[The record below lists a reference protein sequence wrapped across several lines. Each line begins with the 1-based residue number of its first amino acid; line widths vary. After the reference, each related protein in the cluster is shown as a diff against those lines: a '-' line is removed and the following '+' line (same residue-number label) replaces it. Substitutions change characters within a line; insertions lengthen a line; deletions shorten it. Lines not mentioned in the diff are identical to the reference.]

1 MREIFFRAKSIHGDW
16 RKGNYVKTVLKDG
29 DDLHHIS
36 PLLYNVS
43 TVEINPETLGQKT
56 GFKDN
61 NGVDVYEGDILLI
74 RTPYRTTQTHTGD
87 NIPNGS
93 YTEPMEPA
101 IKTENLEVIFRSG
114 VFGLDEE
121 KSWDVPT
128 PLEWAFRE
136 WDLESLKDAVCW
148 RQDER
153 DVFANPDEGDLQY
166 LIDEYNLKSE
176 EELLKYIS
184 GFTIIGN
191 VHENP
196 ELL

>member
-1 MREIFFRAKSIHGDW
+1 MRELKFRVWNNKEKHFF
-16 RKGNYVKTVLKDG
+16 VQ
-29 DDLHHIS
+29 DDHHRLDIA
-36 PLLYNVS
+36 LEYYEKNIKVAF
-43 TVEINPETLGQKT
+43 PEQFT

-61 NGVDVYEGDILLI
+61 NRVDVYEGDILLI
-74 RTPYRTTQTHTGD
+74 KTPYRTTQTHTGD

-101 IKTENLEVIFRSG
+101 IRTEKLAVVFRSG

-121 KSWDVPT
+121 KTWDIPT

-153 DVFANPDEGDLQY
+153 DIFANPDEGDLQY
-166 LIDEYNLKSE
+166 LLDEYNLKSE

-184 GFTIIGN
+184 GFEIIGN
-191 VHENP
+191 IHQNS
-196 ELL
+196 ELLD